1 MALAATV
8 GEVVGAEVAATVGE
22 TVGVEEGVDVGEAV
36 GEAVGAADA
45 PAAVSEKGAITL
57 PTMPLISNGTVSASA
72 VTTPSETYWNEIV
85 SPATSPPMV
94 IWYSG
99 LPL

>member
-1 MALAATV
+1 M

-22 TVGVEEGVDVGEAV
+22 TVGVEEGVDV